1 MKKLSIIIL
10 SGLLINN
17 CGNSPDK
24 ILEKGDKYI
33 DNSEIE
39 KAMESYKKIINEFP
53 NDSLAQT
60 AQYNLAWIELNDKN
74 NYSKGIELL
83 TNITEKYSDTQIGKS
98 AYEDIQDFPKWLI
111 IKSTELRGDT
121 KVNIAIGTIEY
132 LVKEYNDHSIIPE
145 ALYLK
150 GNIYL
155 NDKKNF
161 YRALNTYQEIVHKY
175 KGSSFDPMSQFM
187 IGYIYANF
195 QTDLSKA
202 KAVYQ
207 TFLQEYPEHELAP
220 SVQFELE
227 YLGKQINNI
236 NELSSRN
243 Q

>member
-1 MKKLSIIIL
+1 MKKLSLIIL
-10 SGLLINN
+10 SSLLIFN
-17 CGNSPDK
+17 CSKSPEKLLD
-24 ILEKGDKYI
+24 KGDKYI
-33 DNSEIE
+33 TNSEFE
-39 KAMESYKKIINEFP
+39 KAIMSYKKIIEEYP

-60 AQYNLAWIELNDKN
+60 ARYNIAWIVLDDKNDYSEGFVLLND
-74 NYSKGIELL
+74 IA
-83 TNITEKYSDTQIGKS
+83 EKYPETLIGKS
-98 AYEDIQDFPKWLI
+98 ASEDIQQFPKWLM
-111 IKSTELRGDT
+111 IKSTDLRTDT
-121 KVNIAIGTIEY
+121 TLIEAIGTIDFLISEF
-132 LVKEYNDHSIIPE
+132 NDNPIIPE

-155 NDKKNF
+155 NDKKDF

-175 KGSSFDPMSQFM
+175 KGSNFDPMSQFM

-207 TFLQEYPEHELAP
+207 IFLQEYPEHELAP

-236 NELSSRN
+236 NELSSKN